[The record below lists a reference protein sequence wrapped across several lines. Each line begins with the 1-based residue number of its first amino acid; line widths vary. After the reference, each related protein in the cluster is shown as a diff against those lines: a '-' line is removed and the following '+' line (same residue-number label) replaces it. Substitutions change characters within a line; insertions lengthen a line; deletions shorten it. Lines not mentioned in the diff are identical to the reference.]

1 MPGPRIEPRMMAGQA
16 DVLRSNHYAT
26 APTLVKRFLTSLFF
40 EVQFYC
46 CVSAT
51 MPCGDVD
58 LNERLD
64 AFIRDLKQG

>member
-1 MPGPRIEPRMMAGQA
+1 M
-16 DVLRSNHYAT
+16 S
-26 APTLVKRFLTSLFF
+26 TLVKRFLTTLMFF
-40 EVQFYC
+40 KIQFHC